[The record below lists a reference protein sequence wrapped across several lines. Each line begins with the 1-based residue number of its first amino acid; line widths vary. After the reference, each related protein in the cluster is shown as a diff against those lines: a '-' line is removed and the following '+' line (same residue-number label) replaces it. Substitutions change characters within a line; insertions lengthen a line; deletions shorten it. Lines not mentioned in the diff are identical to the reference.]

1 MRTRTLGQTRRW
13 CREVASVRS
22 TLTYLL
28 TAGYALTDPYVV
40 RLSRRLDRLAVE
52 AIRTGMHAG
61 EPHPLEPGGEM
72 PGKTTP
78 ATAEPRRG
86 GVAAAVRGVPAPRP
100 AEA

>member
-1 MRTRTLGQTRRW
+1 MRTATLCQTRRW

-22 TLTYLL
+22 TLTHLL

-52 AIRTGMHAG
+52 AIHSGMHAG
-61 EPHPLEPGGEM
+61 GSPHVDDAFRRPVQA
-72 PGKTTP
+72 P
-78 ATAEPRRG
+78 ATSEARRG
-86 GVAAAVRGVPAPRP
+86 GVTAAARCTTAARA